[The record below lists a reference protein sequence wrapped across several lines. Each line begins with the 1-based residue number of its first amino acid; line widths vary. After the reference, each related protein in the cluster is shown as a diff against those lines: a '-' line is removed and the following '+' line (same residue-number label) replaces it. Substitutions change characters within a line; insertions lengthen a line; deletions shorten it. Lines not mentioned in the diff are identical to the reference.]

1 MPSLCSKQQLR
12 RNSFKKGV
20 TSEDSRRK
28 REDKTISVRKNKRED
43 KLRKRRN
50 KNPAKPTES
59 SGAIVPAGT
68 TPIPTITDLPALKQ
82 AIASQ
87 DRPTRYE
94 AVRQVRKLLS
104 KEQAPPALEVIQ
116 AGLLPVLVNYLGH
129 TNDHEIQFEAS
140 WALTNISST
149 DHTRAV
155 VECGAVGPLV
165 LLLKS
170 PNADVR
176 EQCLWCLG
184 NVAGDGAELRN
195 LVLGTPGA
203 IEALLLNIQHPAN
216 ISMLRN
222 ATWTL
227 SNFCRGK
234 PQSALESIRPVLPA
248 LAKLVQCSD
257 HEVVSDASWA
267 LSYVSDGAN
276 DRIDAVCKTG
286 VVPKLIELL
295 ASEKANVVTPALR
308 TIGNIASGNDL
319 QTQAI
324 VDAGVLVKCAPLLA
338 HVKKSIRK
346 EACWTLSNIAAGNN
360 KQIAALMSN
369 RAIMKTVITIAEEG
383 QWEVRKEA
391 AWVISNV
398 CTGGSSENIKT
409 LVELGTLQ
417 SLVSLLSVSD
427 PTVVTVALD
436 GISSILKKADD
447 LAAYVMMIDELEGID
462 AIENLQQHED
472 EDIYNK
478 AVKMIE
484 QYFDGDEE
492 DEENSGPQNN
502 VNGGTEFGFSQDSTN
517 MFAGNSMT
525 TFAF

>member
-1 MPSLCSKQQLR
+1 M
-12 RNSFKKGV
+12 
-20 TSEDSRRK
+20 
-28 REDKTISVRKNKRED
+28 
-43 KLRKRRN
+43 
-50 KNPAKPTES
+50 
-59 SGAIVPAGT
+59 
-68 TPIPTITDLPALKQ
+68 
-82 AIASQ
+82 
-87 DRPTRYE
+87 
-94 AVRQVRKLLS
+94 
-104 KEQAPPALEVIQ
+104 
-116 AGLLPVLVNYLGH
+116 
-129 TNDHEIQFEAS
+129 
-140 WALTNISST
+140 
-149 DHTRAV
+149 
-155 VECGAVGPLV
+155 
-165 LLLKS
+165 
-170 PNADVR
+170 
-176 EQCLWCLG
+176 
-184 NVAGDGAELRN
+184 
-195 LVLGTPGA
+195 
-203 IEALLLNIQHPAN
+203 
-216 ISMLRN
+216 
-222 ATWTL
+222 
-227 SNFCRGK
+227 
-234 PQSALESIRPVLPA
+234 
-248 LAKLVQCSD
+248 
-257 HEVVSDASWA
+257 
-267 LSYVSDGAN
+267 
-276 DRIDAVCKTG
+276 
-286 VVPKLIELL
+286 VPKLIELL